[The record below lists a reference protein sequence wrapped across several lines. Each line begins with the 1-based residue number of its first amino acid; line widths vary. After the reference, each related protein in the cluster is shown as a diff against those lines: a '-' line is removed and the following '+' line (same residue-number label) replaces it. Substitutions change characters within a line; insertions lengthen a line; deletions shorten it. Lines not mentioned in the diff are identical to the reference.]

1 MWLQLITI
9 PLIGAL
15 IGWITNVMAI
25 KLIFRPYQPIK
36 IPLIPYPIQGVIP
49 KRRDELAVSVGQVV
63 GQEIL
68 SLDDVFIKIKEEE
81 VKEKITQS
89 VTDTIYYRL
98 NEHIPSFVPGSIKK
112 IILNIVEELMI
123 KETPVL
129 IDRFLDDL
137 SEKIQGEV
145 DFTKMVQ
152 EKILSYDLHELERL
166 ILLIAAK
173 ELKHIE
179 VLGGVL
185 GFMIGLVQATWFYL
199 LQYI

>member
-9 PLIGAL
+9 PIIGAL
-15 IGWITNVMAI
+15 IGWITNVLAI
-25 KLIFRPYQPIK
+25 KLIFRPYNPIT
-36 IPLIPYPIQGVIP
+36 IPLIHYTFQGVIP
-49 KRRDELAVSVGQVV
+49 KRRDELAVSIGQVV

-68 SLDDVFIKIKEEE
+68 SLDDVFDKIREEE

-89 VTDTIYYRL
+89 VSETIYSRL
-98 NEHIPSFVPGSIKK
+98 NERIPHFIPGSIKK
-112 IILNIVEELMI
+112 IFLNIVEELLM

-129 IDRFLDDL
+129 IDRFLEDL
-137 SEKIQGEV
+137 SDKIKDEV

-152 EKILSYDLHELERL
+152 EKITGYDLHELERL
-166 ILLIAAK
+166 ILMIASK

-185 GFMIGLVQATWFYL
+185 GFMIGLIQAVWFYL
-199 LQYI
+199 MQYI